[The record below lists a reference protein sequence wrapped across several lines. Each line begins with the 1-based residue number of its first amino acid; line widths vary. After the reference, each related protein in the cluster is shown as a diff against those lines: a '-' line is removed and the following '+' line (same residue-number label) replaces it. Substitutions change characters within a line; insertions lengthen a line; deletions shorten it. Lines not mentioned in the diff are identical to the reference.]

1 MTYSRLP
8 LLVLGL
14 MLATGVHAELPPPLG
29 QTSAQLVA
37 TPTERQALAGNLE
50 SALKTGVDEQ
60 DLLAMMR
67 LAVKQQYPAA
77 QAAMLVQ
84 KLAAIRDDGLP
95 VALVRD
101 KILEGMAK
109 KVPSVTILKVAS
121 EWQEALKTTRSQV
134 QVLET
139 RGLKYTKG
147 GTRDALVN
155 LGASLHQRYEA
166 REALPQLADAAR
178 ESGRR
183 EMGAENLIAAGNLA
197 ELFFLHNATPV
208 QALELPKA
216 SLRAAYTPA
225 QIQALQR
232 GVVDQLR
239 QGLAL
244 TDVVTSMR
252 RQVGPTGQ
260 GGHSHPFSGTSQPP
274 GGAPGGNFPGGSF
287 PGGGAAPSG
296 GFPGGGFPGGG
307 GAPSGG
313 FPGSSAP
320 GGNFS
325 GGGFPGGGGAPSG
338 GYPAGR

>member
-8 LLVLGL
+8 LLMLGL
-14 MLATGVHAELPPPLG
+14 MLAAVAQAELPPLLG
-29 QTSAQLVA
+29 QATAQFVA
-37 TPTERQALAGNLE
+37 TPAERQSLAANLE

-60 DLLAMMR
+60 DLGAVMR
-67 LAVKQQYPAA
+67 LAVKQQYPAS
-77 QAAMLVQ
+77 QATTLVQ
-84 KLAAIRDDGLP
+84 KLAAVRDAGLP

-134 QVLET
+134 QLLET

-166 REALPQLADAAR
+166 REVLPQLADAAR
-178 ESGRR
+178 ESGRK

-197 ELFFLHNATPV
+197 ELFFLHDATPV

-216 SLRAAYTPA
+216 SLRAGYTPK

-232 GVVDQLR
+232 SVVDQLR

-244 TDVVTSMR
+244 TDVVATLR
-252 RQVGPTGQ
+252 RQFGPTGQ
-260 GGHSHPFSGTSQPP
+260 GGHSHPFPGTSQPP
-274 GGAPGGNFPGGSF
+274 GGSFPGGGGAPGGSF
-287 PGGGAAPSG
+287 PGGGA
-296 GFPGGGFPGGG
+296 PGSFPGGG
-307 GAPSGG
+307 GAPGG
-313 FPGSSAP
+313 SFPGGGAP
-320 GGNFS
+320 GSFPGGGAAP
-325 GGGFPGGGGAPSG
+325 GGGFPG
-338 GYPAGR
+338 R

>member
-8 LLVLGL
+8 LLALGL
-14 MLATGVHAELPPPLG
+14 MLAAVTHAEPPPLLG
-29 QTSAQLVA
+29 QATAQLVA
-37 TPTERQALAGNLE
+37 TPAERQSLAANLE

-60 DLLAMMR
+60 DLRAVMR
-67 LAVKQQYPAA
+67 LAVKQQYPAS
-77 QAAMLVQ
+77 QAATLVQ
-84 KLAAIRDDGLP
+84 KLAAVRDDGLP

-121 EWQEALKTTRSQV
+121 EWQAALNTTRSQV

-155 LGASLHQRYEA
+155 LGASLHQRHEA
-166 REALPQLADAAR
+166 REVLPQLAEAAR
-178 ESGRR
+178 ESGRG
-183 EMGAENLIAAGNLA
+183 EMGAENLIAEGNLA

-244 TDVVTSMR
+244 TDIVTSMR
-252 RQVGPTGQ
+252 RQFGPTGQ
-260 GGHSHPFSGTSQPP
+260 GGHSH
-274 GGAPGGNFPGGSF
+274 SF
-287 PGGGAAPSG
+287 PGASQP
-296 GFPGGGFPGGG
+296 PGGGFPGGVPGGVPG
-307 GAPSGG
+307 GAPGGG
-313 FPGSSAP
+313 FPGGAP
-320 GGNFS
+320 GGGFPSGAPGGSFS
-325 GGGFPGGGGAPSG
+325 GGGFPGGGAAPG
-338 GYPAGR
+338 GGFPGGR

>member
-1 MTYSRLP
+1 MTYFCLP

-14 MLATGVHAELPPPLG
+14 MLAAVAHAELPPLLG
-29 QTSAQLVA
+29 QATAQLVA
-37 TPTERQALAGNLE
+37 TPAERQSLAANLE

-60 DLLAMMR
+60 DLRAVMR
-67 LAVKQQYPAA
+67 LAVRQQYPST
-77 QAAMLVQ
+77 QTTTLVQ
-84 KLAAIRDDGLP
+84 KLAAVRDDGLP

-139 RGLKYTKG
+139 RGLKYTKV

-178 ESGRR
+178 ESGRK

-244 TDVVTSMR
+244 TDIVTTLR
-252 RQVGPTGQ
+252 RQFGPTGQ
-260 GGHSHPFSGTSQPP
+260 GSHPHSFPGTSQPP
-274 GGAPGGNFPGGSF
+274 GGFPGS
-287 PGGGAAPSG
+287 APG
-296 GFPGGGFPGGG
+296 GFPGGAPGGFPGGAPG
-307 GAPSGG
+307 GS